1 MHDVFEQ
8 IREEIFATD
17 RARREAAEHE
27 KKLAAISSRTLD
39 FDKLQTDLDSIK
51 KENESLEQQ
60 LRDA

>member
-1 MHDVFEQ
+1 MHDIFEQ
-8 IREEIFATD
+8 IREKILATD

-27 KKLAAISSRTLD
+27 KKLAAFSSRTLD
-39 FDKLQTDLDSIK
+39 FDKLQADLDSIK